1 MSPLFISIMK
11 QEIDLINYFSLS
23 TILIYAIFI
32 QINHICIMYIGSKLL
47 KKKENASLEEEKM
60 RLSSI
65 SVKKIVCN

>member
-47 KKKENASLEEEKM
+47 KKKENASLDEEKIT
-60 RLSSI
+60 RI
-65 SVKKIVCN
+65 SF